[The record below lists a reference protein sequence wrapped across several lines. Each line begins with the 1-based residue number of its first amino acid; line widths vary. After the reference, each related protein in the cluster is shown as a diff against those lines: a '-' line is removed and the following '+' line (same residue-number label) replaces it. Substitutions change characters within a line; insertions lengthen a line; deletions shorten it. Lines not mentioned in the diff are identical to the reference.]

1 MRLHQAG
8 DAALSAL
15 ANGIWKV
22 ARFVND
28 RLPEGRLQPKWA
40 PAPLLKSRERTRPPL
55 GVPRETDSLCPQCVF
70 ETRAKALSGDLTV
83 EELVKLN
90 PGEVR
95 ARIFEEDGAVF
106 MEKTCARHGTVRDKL
121 ASDAR
126 FFRRMERL
134 FPGRDFGMVR
144 DRLHRHGHSS
154 IRWGRGAVLTIDLTN
169 RCNMMCDPC
178 FMDANQVGFVHEM
191 TLEDVKRILDDATSV
206 TPRRQLSVQ
215 FSGGEPTLSPFFL
228 EAIAYAKKVGFEFV
242 QAASNGIRFAQD
254 PEFCRAAKEAG
265 LRFVYLQF
273 DAASNAEM
281 AHRGVGNLFE
291 VKQKAIDHLHAA
303 GVTVALVVTVVRTVN
318 DRALKGIFDFTL
330 RNIHN
335 IHTISFQPVSFT
347 GRDEHLSDEQRERWR
362 YTLADLARD
371 FSEQTGLTRAVDDWY
386 PLSATGTLS
395 DLADVA
401 RGSSAEW
408 GSVKCGCHPNCG
420 VGTYVMVD
428 MQTRECTA
436 VPRFIDLERFLADV
450 TRINDWARGT
460 KWTAILSALSL
471 CRNFRATKAPRGM
484 RFIDLLRQIDS
495 HTGGGL
501 GIQKGGKFRWGL
513 LTVAGMWFQDV
524 FNYDFRR
531 TEMCIIPY
539 ATQAGEISFCA
550 YNTGIGW
557 RKIVEKMHGVSL
569 REWYREKGRH
579 KVYARGREVDLT
591 AAGTAQARFESEHF
605 RQVVPA
611 SGPLLAADR
620 APPPGAG
627 EPLRATDPTPDPG
640 ADCTPAGSLVQKLL
654 PVLDSK

>member
-1 MRLHQAG
+1 MRLHQIG
-8 DAALSAL
+8 DVALSTL
-15 ANGIWKV
+15 ANGIWKL
-22 ARFVND
+22 AGLVND
-28 RLPEGRLQPKWA
+28 RLPEGRVQPKWA
-40 PAPLLKSRERTRPPL
+40 PAPLLKSREKSKPPL

-70 ETRAKALSGDLTV
+70 ETREKVLAGDLTT

-90 PGEVR
+90 PGEVK
-95 ARIFEEDGAVF
+95 ARIFEEGGAVF
-106 MEKTCARHGTVRDKL
+106 MEKRCPKHGVVRDRM
-121 ASDAR
+121 ATDAR
-126 FFRRMERL
+126 FFARMERL

-144 DRLHRHGHSS
+144 DRLHQHGHSS
-154 IRWGRGAVLTIDLTN
+154 IQYGRGAVLTIDLTN

-191 TLEDVKRILDDATSV
+191 TFADVKQLLDDATTI
-206 TPRRQLSVQ
+206 TPRRQASVQ

-228 EAIAYAKKVGFEFV
+228 EAVAYAKQVGFDFV

-254 PEFCRAAKEAG
+254 PEFCKASKEAG

-273 DAASNAEM
+273 DAATNAEM

-303 GVTVALVVTVVRTVN
+303 GVTVALVVTVVNTVN
-318 DRALKGIFDFTL
+318 NQALKGIFDFTL
-330 RNIHN
+330 RNIES

-347 GRDEHLSDEQRERWR
+347 GRDEQISDEQREKWR
-362 YTLADLARD
+362 YTLADLAKD
-371 FSEQTGLTRAVDDWY
+371 FSTQTGLTHPVDDWY

-401 RGSSAEW
+401 RGSTAEW

-420 VGTYVMVD
+420 IGTYVMVD
-428 MQTRECTA
+428 MQTKECTA
-436 VPRFIDLERFLADV
+436 VPRFINLERFLADV
-450 TRINDWARGT
+450 TKINDWSRSR
-460 KWTAILSALSL
+460 KWTAILTGLAL

-484 RFIDLLRQIDS
+484 KFLDLLRQIDS

-501 GIQKGGKFRWGL
+501 GISKNGKFRWGL

-557 RKIVEKMHGVSL
+557 RKIVEKMHGVGL
-569 REWYREKGRH
+569 RDWYREKGRH
-579 KVYARGREVDLT
+579 AVYAKGREVDLT
-591 AAGTAQARFESEHF
+591 AAGAARSQTEAAHFEK
-605 RQVVPA
+605 VVPRE
-611 SGPLLAADR
+611 GPLLAADR
-620 APPPGAG
+620 APA
-627 EPLRATDPTPDPG
+627 
-640 ADCTPAGSLVQKLL
+640 ADSLESPVPALPKLL
-654 PVLDSK
+654 PVVQSS